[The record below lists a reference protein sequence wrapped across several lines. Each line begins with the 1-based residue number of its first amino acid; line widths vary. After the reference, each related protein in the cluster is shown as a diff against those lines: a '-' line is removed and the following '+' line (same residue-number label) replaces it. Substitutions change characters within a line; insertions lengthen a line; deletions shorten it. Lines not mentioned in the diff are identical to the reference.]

1 MQRIEKI
8 AELRA
13 ALAPARRRGETIG
26 VVPTM
31 GYLHEGHLALVRR
44 ACAEND
50 RVVVTIFVNPTQFG
64 PGEDLDAYPRDLA
77 GDLERLSGYPVA
89 YVFAPAAREMYPAPM
104 QSVVAVAPLGDI
116 LIGEQRPGH
125 FRGVATVVTKLFNIV
140 QPDRAYFG
148 EKDFQ
153 QLAVIRQMVA
163 DLSMPVEIVAVPTV
177 RESDGLAMSSRNVRL
192 SPTDRAAAAV
202 LARALEEG
210 AAMVRAGESEPEA
223 VLARLKALIAAE
235 ERAVLRSL
243 DLRDAA
249 TLEPVSCIG
258 GRPVVILVTASFGD
272 VLLIDQRVA
281 SHDEMGVTT

>member
-1 MQRIEKI
+1 LQRIEKI

-26 VVPTM
+26 IVPTM

-64 PGEDLDAYPRDLA
+64 PGEDLEAYPRDLA
-77 GDLERLSGYPVA
+77 GDLERLSGYPIA
-89 YVFAPAAREMYPAPM
+89 YVFAPAVREMYPAPM

-281 SHDEMGVTT
+281 SHDETGVTT